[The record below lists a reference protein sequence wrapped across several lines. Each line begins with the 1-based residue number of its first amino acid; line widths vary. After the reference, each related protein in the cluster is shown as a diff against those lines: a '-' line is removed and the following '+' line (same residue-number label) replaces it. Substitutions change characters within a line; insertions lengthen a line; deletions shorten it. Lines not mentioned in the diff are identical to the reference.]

1 MDEFNILKDGVK
13 KRLEEHNAQLRT
25 KCECLEKR
33 VHVLQPSTDDLEL
46 YDWRNNLIWSVI
58 PDSVSDDDFEEI
70 VTATLSD
77 IDKMMRLR

>member
-1 MDEFNILKDGVK
+1 MDEFNILKDGDK
-13 KRLEEHNAQLRT
+13 KRLEEHSAQLRT
-25 KCECLEKR
+25 KCECSERR
-33 VHVLQPSTDDLEL
+33 VHVLQSSTDDLEL

-70 VTATLSD
+70 VTAMLSD